1 VSSNITNKI
10 KDDLKSA
17 MKGRDKKA
25 VSAIRLILSSI
36 KQKEVDT
43 RQEIE
48 DPEVITIL
56 GKLAKQRK
64 DSISQY
70 KSASRND
77 LADIEEHELQIINSY
92 LPTQLSE
99 TEIKNIVVTAIEEI
113 GAQGPKDMGKVMG
126 KLKEQLKGKADM
138 GLVSRTVKE
147 SL

>member
-1 VSSNITNKI
+1 MSSNITNKI

-43 RQEIE
+43 RQKI
-48 DPEVITIL
+48 DDSEVITIL

-70 KSASRND
+70 KSASRDD
-77 LADIEEHELQIINSY
+77 LASIEEHELNIINNY
-92 LPTQLSE
+92 LPKQLSE
-99 TEIKNIVVTAIEEI
+99 TEIRNLVITAIEEI
-113 GAQGPKDMGKVMG
+113 GAQSPKDMGKVMG
-126 KLKEQLKGKADM
+126 KLKEELKGKADM

-147 SL
+147 CL

>member
-1 VSSNITNKI
+1 MSSNITNKI

-43 RQEIE
+43 RQKID

-70 KSASRND
+70 KSASRDD
-77 LADIEEHELQIINSY
+77 LASIEEHELKIINNY
-92 LPTQLSE
+92 LPKQLSE
-99 TEIKNIVVTAIEEI
+99 AEIRNLVITAIEEI
-113 GAQGPKDMGKVMG
+113 GAQSPKDMGKVMG
-126 KLKEQLKGKADM
+126 KLKEELKGKADM
-138 GLVSRTVKE
+138 GIVSRTVKE
-147 SL
+147 CL